1 MLLVT
6 YFIGDPPPL
15 PAHGL
20 YSTSVHVSEY
30 VFVLAQLHSHITAE
44 AFCLVAIAAVVNRMK
59 LTPSSSTEVQ
69 NTQSFA
75 VTVPRIF
82 FSLLS

>member
-1 MLLVT
+1 
-6 YFIGDPPPL
+6 
-15 PAHGL
+15 
-20 YSTSVHVSEY
+20 